1 MTSDAGSA
9 EEPYTMRLLL
19 GEGFHDHTVVITM
32 NDCGVYAR
40 TGVTTDPMTA
50 RAAALAVPCTEP
62 RARMAV
68 SVTPGDL
75 WGTFDV
81 DISQHP
87 HVAISLVG
95 DGTVAFETSTVPF
108 R

>member
-1 MTSDAGSA
+1 
-9 EEPYTMRLLL
+9 MRLLL

-32 NDCGVYAR
+32 NDRGVYAR
-40 TGVTTDPMTA
+40 SGVTTDPLTA
-50 RAAALAVPCTEP
+50 RAATLAVPCIEP
-62 RARMAV
+62 NARVMV
-68 SVTPGDL
+68 SVTPGNL

-81 DISQHP
+81 DIRQHA

-95 DGTVAFETSTVPF
+95 DGTVAFETSTAPL

>member
-1 MTSDAGSA
+1 
-9 EEPYTMRLLL
+9 MRLLL
-19 GEGFHDHTVVITM
+19 AEGFHDHTVVITM
-32 NDCGVYAR
+32 NDRGVYAR
-40 TGVTTDPMTA
+40 SGVTTDPLTA

-62 RARMAV
+62 NARVMV
-68 SVTPGDL
+68 SVTPGNL

-81 DISQHP
+81 DIRQHP

-95 DGTVAFETSTVPF
+95 DGTVAFETSTTEL

>member
-1 MTSDAGSA
+1 MH
-9 EEPYTMRLLL
+9 LLL

-32 NDCGVYAR
+32 NDRGVYAC
-40 TGVTTDPMTA
+40 TGVTTDPLTA
-50 RAAALAVPCTEP
+50 RAMALAVPCTEP
-62 RARMAV
+62 RARVAV

-75 WGTFDV
+75 CGTFDV
-81 DISQHP
+81 DISHHP

-95 DGTVAFETSTVPF
+95 DGTVAFETSTVPL

>member
-1 MTSDAGSA
+1 
-9 EEPYTMRLLL
+9 MRLLL

-32 NDCGVYAR
+32 NARGIYAR
-40 TGVTTDPMTA
+40 SGVTTDPLTA
-50 RAAALAVPCTEP
+50 RAAALAGPCTEP
-62 RARMAV
+62 NARVMV
-68 SVTPGDL
+68 SVTPGNL

-81 DISQHP
+81 DIRQHP

-95 DGTVAFETSTVPF
+95 DGTVAFETSTVPL

>member
-1 MTSDAGSA
+1 
-9 EEPYTMRLLL
+9 MRLLL

-32 NDCGVYAR
+32 NDRGVYAR
-40 TGVTTDPMTA
+40 SGVTTDPLTA
-50 RAAALAVPCTEP
+50 RAAAVAVRCTEP
-62 RARMAV
+62 TARMSV
-68 SVTPGDL
+68 SVTTGNL

-95 DGTVAFETSTVPF
+95 DGTVAFEPSTVPP
-108 R
+108 RR